1 LPPLKRVVSWF
12 ATTQMSDMKVIY
24 FLCTVNSMTNTSFS
38 YRGLVFR
45 IERSDTLNFWTIKQG
60 NRIVLRMFTLP
71 HKIEADIV
79 KAIDSIKEGI
89 ERGFGLNIDYSKVV

>member
-1 LPPLKRVVSWF
+1 
-12 ATTQMSDMKVIY
+12 
-24 FLCTVNSMTNTSFS
+24 
-38 YRGLVFR
+38 
-45 IERSDTLNFWTIKQG
+45 
-60 NRIVLRMFTLP
+60 MFTLP